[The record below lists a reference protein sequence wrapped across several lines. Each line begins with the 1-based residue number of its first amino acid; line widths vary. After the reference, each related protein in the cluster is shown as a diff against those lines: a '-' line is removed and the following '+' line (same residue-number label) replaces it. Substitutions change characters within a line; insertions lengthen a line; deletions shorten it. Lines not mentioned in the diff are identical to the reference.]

1 MYTYRLYSNKTAPAL
16 SKPRRGRFY
25 LRTKITNFDPK
36 VIYRIPGPGTRRLA
50 DQYSSKEGSKRKQ
63 VFPFRKTV
71 ETDHLLSV
79 KYHFREMMWTLLKFI
94 VTSLA
99 KTIVQTEKNTGIRK
113 VSVLISTLKFPR
125 TVFFSP
131 KLCDFFWSKLPFFA
145 ENRGALSLEEAVLL
159 E

>member
-113 VSVLISTLKFPR
+113 VSVLISTLKLPR
-125 TVFFSP
+125 TVFFP
-131 KLCDFFWSKLPFFA
+131 PRFAIFFGQSFLFSRKTGGRIYKRRCFY
-145 ENRGALSLEEAVLL
+145 
-159 E
+159 